1 MSVRRL
7 VPLLRVTTVTTVFYG
22 ATSII
27 AILGSFASPGI
38 RPLELLALALIPTVV
53 ACLAAQS
60 LEWILQGWRIRE
72 PYAFFAAV
80 MLSGVLRGV
89 TLLQGLALLGIDDN
103 VPGGTRILN
112 SVVSIVV
119 WMTIIGFLDA
129 SREQYRRRYNALVRQ
144 AASAAADIDP
154 GLDNHPDL
162 IRLKSVLSGFAM
174 PSDPKVASLEAV
186 AAAIRGEIETSLRP
200 LSHRIWFSSGDP
212 EPHARI
218 SRLLRDALL
227 RMPVPVGAITIAWLV
242 TGFVGAASLFGIA
255 RGSLSVVISSILLLL
270 ALQLTRG
277 VMRSAR
283 AFFGPVLF
291 VMSAVLPVVGT
302 DLVLAQLGYDSMLGS
317 VQSVFVI
324 FALGGLILCST
335 AISLAASDR
344 AVILD
349 LVELRVAELESEARE
364 GLRGEPGELSA
375 FLHNSLQ
382 AELHG
387 LALQLDEAS
396 RLSDER
402 QAREA
407 LERLGALANR
417 SMSEEFRSFRESPL
431 QRLERVQDAWA
442 GIADLQ
448 VEVSDAVDPVDVR
461 LAFAVRAI
469 EEVVANAIRH
479 GGARSARASVVESA
493 SGNLLI
499 EIESDGSLSSA
510 SLGMGE
516 NWLASVTQAPVVLRE
531 STIGSS
537 VRLEI

>member
-1 MSVRRL
+1 
-7 VPLLRVTTVTTVFYG
+7 VPLLRVTPVTTVFYG

-27 AILGSFASPGI
+27 AILGSFGGLGI
-38 RPLELLALALIPTVV
+38 PPVGLLALAVIPTLV
-53 ACLAAQS
+53 ACLAAPS
-60 LEWILQGWRIRE
+60 AEWILQGWAVRE
-72 PYAFFAAV
+72 PWAFFAAV
-80 MLSGVLRGV
+80 VLAGVLRGV
-89 TLLQGLALLGIDDN
+89 TVLQGLSILGIDDE

-119 WMTIIGFLDA
+119 WMTIIGLLDA
-129 SREQYRRRYNALVRQ
+129 SREQYRRRYDALVRQ
-144 AASAAADIDP
+144 AAAAADVDP
-154 GLDNHPDL
+154 GLDDHPDL
-162 IRLKSVLSGFAM
+162 MRLKSRLSGFAI
-174 PSDPKVASLEAV
+174 PSDPRSASLEWV
-186 AAAIRGEIETSLRP
+186 ASAIRTEIETSLRP

-212 EPHARI
+212 EPRARI
-218 SRLLRDALL
+218 SRLLEDALL
-227 RMPVPVGAITIAWLV
+227 RMPVPVGTITLAWLV
-242 TGFVGAASLFGIA
+242 TGFAGAASLFGIV
-255 RGSLSVVISSILLLL
+255 RGSLSIVISSVLLFI
-270 ALQLTRG
+270 ALVIIRG

-283 AFFGPVLF
+283 AFWGPVLF
-291 VMSAVLPVVGT
+291 VLCAVLPVVGT
-302 DLVLAQLGYDSMLGS
+302 DIVLASVGYESMLGS
-317 VQSVFVI
+317 VQSLFVI
-324 FALGGLILCST
+324 LALGGLILCST

-349 LVELRVAELESEARE
+349 LVARRVAEFESGTRE

-387 LALQLDEAS
+387 LALQLDAS
-396 RLSDER
+396 SRSGDEQ

-442 GIADLQ
+442 GIAELH
-448 VEVSDAVDPVDVR
+448 VEVSDAVEPGDTR

-479 GGARSARASVVESA
+479 GGARSAQVSLAASV

-499 EIESDGSLSSA
+499 EIESDGLLSSA
-510 SLGMGE
+510 SPGMGE
-516 NWLASVTQAPVVLRE
+516 DWLASVTSAPVVLRE
-531 STIGSS
+531 SATGSS